1 MRKEV
6 FQMDEKKEKK
16 SMKNNLEYFW
26 MYYKLP
32 FIAGM
37 IVVIL
42 AMYFL
47 IITLTA
53 KETALSVMLIDCHT
67 EMSSEEMA
75 EEYMEAADI
84 DQKKYQVQIQNNLMF
99 QGTDSGSYSMTSL
112 SKFMADIG
120 SELLDVCGMLKDD
133 FVKYDGSET
142 WMDLRECLTDEQ
154 METLKDKLLT
164 TDDGRVIGIMA
175 DDLPV
180 IQADGCYTNEETN
193 AAIGI
198 IYNAPHKNEAVKYL
212 LYLAGVK

>member
-1 MRKEV
+1 MV
-6 FQMDEKKEKK
+6 EKKKKK
-16 SMKNNLEYFW
+16 SIKNNLEYFW

-42 AMYFL
+42 ALYFL
-47 IITLTA
+47 ITTLSA

-67 EMSSEEMA
+67 EMSGAEMA
-75 EEYMEAADI
+75 EKYMDSAGMDK
-84 DQKKYQVQIQNNLMF
+84 KKYQVQIQNNLLF

-120 SELLDVCGMLKDD
+120 SELLDVCGMLKED
-133 FVKYDGSET
+133 FIKYDGSQT
-142 WMDLRECLTDEQ
+142 WMDLRECLTDKQ
-154 METLKDKLLT
+154 MGELKNRLLI
-164 TDDGRVIGIMA
+164 TDDGSVIGILA

-180 IQADGCYTNEETN
+180 LLAEECYTNKETE
-193 AAIGI
+193 AAIGV
-198 IYNAPHKNEAVKYL
+198 IYNAPHKDEAVKYL

>member
-1 MRKEV
+1 
-6 FQMDEKKEKK
+6 
-16 SMKNNLEYFW
+16 

-142 WMDLRECLTDEQ
+142 WMDLRECLTDKQLGE
-154 METLKDKLLT
+154 LKDKLLT
-164 TDDGRVIGIMA
+164 ADDGRVIGILA

-180 IQADGCYTNEETN
+180 IQSDGCYTNKETD

-198 IYNAPHKNEAVKYL
+198 IYNAPHKDEAVKYL

>member
-1 MRKEV
+1 
-6 FQMDEKKEKK
+6 MDEKKEKK
-16 SMKNNLEYFW
+16 SIKNNLEYFW

-142 WMDLRECLTDEQ
+142 WMDLRECLTDKQLGE
-154 METLKDKLLT
+154 LKDKLLT
-164 TDDGRVIGIMA
+164 ADDGRVIGILA

-180 IQADGCYTNEETN
+180 IQSDGCYTNKETD

-198 IYNAPHKNEAVKYL
+198 IYNAPHKDEAVKYL

>member
-1 MRKEV
+1 
-6 FQMDEKKEKK
+6 MDEKKEKK
-16 SMKNNLEYFW
+16 SIKNNLEYFW

-133 FVKYDGSET
+133 FIKYDGSET
-142 WMDLRECLTDEQ
+142 WTDLRKCLTDEQ
-154 METLKDKLLT
+154 LEELKDRLLT
-164 TDDGRVIGIMA
+164 ADDGRVIGILA

-180 IQADGCYTNEETN
+180 IQSDGCYTNEETD

-198 IYNAPHKNEAVKYL
+198 IYNAPHKDEAVKYL

>member
-1 MRKEV
+1 MV
-6 FQMDEKKEKK
+6 EKKKKK
-16 SMKNNLEYFW
+16 SIKNNLEYFW

-42 AMYFL
+42 ALYFL
-47 IITLTA
+47 ITTLSA

-67 EMSSEEMA
+67 EMSGEEMA
-75 EEYMEAADI
+75 EKYMDSAGMDK
-84 DQKKYQVQIQNNLMF
+84 KKYQVQIQNNLMF

-120 SELLDVCGMLKDD
+120 SELLDVCGMLKED
-133 FVKYDGSET
+133 FIKYDGSQT
-142 WMDLRECLTDEQ
+142 WMDLRECLTDKQ
-154 METLKDKLLT
+154 MGELKNRLLI
-164 TDDGRVIGIMA
+164 TDDGSVIGILA

-180 IQADGCYTNEETN
+180 LLAEECYKNKETE
-193 AAIGI
+193 AAIGV
-198 IYNAPHKNEAVKYL
+198 IYNAPHKDEAVKYL

>member
-16 SMKNNLEYFW
+16 SIKNNLEYFW

-142 WMDLRECLTDEQ
+142 WMDLRECLTDKQLGE
-154 METLKDKLLT
+154 LKDKLLT
-164 TDDGRVIGIMA
+164 ADDGRVIGILA

-180 IQADGCYTNEETN
+180 IQSDGCYTNKETD

-198 IYNAPHKNEAVKYL
+198 IYNAPHKDEAVKYL

>member
-6 FQMDEKKEKK
+6 FQMIEKKKKK
-16 SMKNNLEYFW
+16 SIKNNLEYFW

-32 FIAGM
+32 FMAGM
-37 IVVIL
+37 IIVIL
-42 AMYFL
+42 ILYFL
-47 IITLTA
+47 ITALTA
-53 KETALSVMLIDCHT
+53 KDTALSVMLIDCHT
-67 EMSSEEMA
+67 EMSGEELA
-75 EEYMEAADI
+75 EEYAKAADI
-84 DQKKYQVQIQNNLMF
+84 DQKKYQIQIQNNLMF
-99 QGTDSGSYSMTSL
+99 QGTDSGNYSMTSL

-133 FVKYDGSET
+133 FIKYDGSDT

-154 METLKDKLLT
+154 SKVLEDYFLM
-164 TDDGRVIGIMA
+164 TDDGRAIGIMA

-180 IQADGCYTNEETN
+180 LQAEECYTNKETE

-198 IYNAPHKNEAVKYL
+198 IYNAPHKDEAVKYL

>member
-1 MRKEV
+1 MV
-6 FQMDEKKEKK
+6 EKKKKK
-16 SMKNNLEYFW
+16 SIKNNLEYFW

-42 AMYFL
+42 ALYFL
-47 IITLTA
+47 ITTLTA

-67 EMSSEEMA
+67 EMSGEEMA
-75 EEYMEAADI
+75 EEYMDTTGI
-84 DQKKYQVQIQNNLMF
+84 DKKKYQVQIQNNLMF
-99 QGTDSGSYSMTSL
+99 QGTDSGTYSMTSL

-120 SELLDVCGMLKDD
+120 SELLDVCGMLKED
-133 FVKYDGSET
+133 FVKYDQSDT
-142 WMDLRECLTDEQ
+142 WTDLREYLTEEQ
-154 METLKDKLLT
+154 TEILKDHLLI
-164 TDDGRVIGIMA
+164 TDDGSVIGILA

-180 IQADGCYTNEETN
+180 LLAEECYTNKETE

-198 IYNAPHKNEAVKYL
+198 IYNAPHKDEAVKYL